1 MQKAFNKTIIK
12 LQNTSRI
19 AEEQVSSEEN
29 RTILCQRGLV
39 LLPPSGKKQTLKHTF
54 ETIPLHTVSMM
65 WTCEITSFV
74 VFLVAQDQRQTESI
88 QLLQG
93 QLENVTQL
101 VLNLSVRV
109 SQLQIEVRAQLQAQS
124 LHV

>member
-19 AEEQVSSEEN
+19 AEEQVSAEGS
-29 RTILCQRGLV
+29 QFPWV
-39 LLPPSGKKQTLKHTF
+39 W
-54 ETIPLHTVSMM
+54 LHRP
-65 WTCEITSFV
+65 
-74 VFLVAQDQRQTESI
+74 LVATPAQSLVVDVQDQRQTESI

-101 VLNLSVRV
+101 VVNLSVRV
-109 SQLQIEVRAQLQAQS
+109 SQLQIEVNTKSHAQWIHAHAARQQRWGSRGRHLNPDQV
-124 LHV
+124 LLLRR